1 VIPLY
6 GFLEGDTLG
15 LLILAEP
22 EMTLDELSQRLRSA
36 ARVRCD
42 PSGEWCVTLDGV
54 ALDSNLTVAQA
65 NLTPLQRF
73 DVRKH

>member
-1 VIPLY
+1 MIPLY

-22 EMTLDELSQRLRSA
+22 EMTLEELSQRLRSA

-42 PSGEWCVTLDGV
+42 PSGQWCVTLEGV
-54 ALDSNLTVAQA
+54 ALDPNLTVQQA
-65 NLTPLQRF
+65 NLSPLRRF
-73 DVRKH
+73 DVRRR